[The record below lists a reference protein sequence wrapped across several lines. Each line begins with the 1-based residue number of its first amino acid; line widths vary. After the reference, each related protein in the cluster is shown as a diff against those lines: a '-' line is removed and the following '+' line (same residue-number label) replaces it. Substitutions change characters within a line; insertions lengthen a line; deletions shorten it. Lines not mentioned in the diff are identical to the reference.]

1 MVRNGFS
8 RLAVPFALAIA
19 LAATPALAQGQGNQP
34 MQAHS
39 GMMQGKGM
47 GMMQQNMPQDPAS
60 RAYME
65 SMRKMNQGMMGKPL
79 SGDAD
84 RDFATMMMSHH
95 QGAIDMARVE
105 LEHGKDPEIKAMA
118 QKVIGDRSR
127 EVNELQ
133 DWLNRHPAQAARR

>member
-34 MQAHS
+34 MQGHP
-39 GMMQGKGM
+39 GMMQGQGM
-47 GMMQQNMPQDPAS
+47 GTMRQNMPQDPAS

-105 LEHGKDPEIKAMA
+105 LEHGKDPELQAMA
-118 QKVIGDRSR
+118 QKVIGDQSR

-133 DWLNRHPAQAARR
+133 GWLNRHPAQATRK